1 MASEKIVEPVKVAGN
16 SYYLPAMSNTGLFKD
31 YVIDPGST
39 GYKEVA
45 GKQIHNVLITHGHN
59 DHFRHA
65 CEFRERGARVIASR
79 DDALLVRY
87 PEVNI
92 RGLFSWAKPPIELV
106 TPYFQGNAC
115 EVDTYIEEWQDDT
128 IKPVFLPGHT
138 LGQYGFITEDGVFYT
153 ADALYSEDL
162 WSKYKLPYCIDPD
175 ICRTSLERMKQQ
187 DFDYVVPGHGRPLT
201 RSEALKAADYHLSQ
215 LDRVDEVV
223 LELIAEP
230 VSMED
235 LLSLLAE
242 RLKLYHSMN
251 NYYIALVMLKGHM
264 SSLVGRGKAGYKL
277 ENFTLYWY
285 RT

>member
-1 MASEKIVEPVKVAGN
+1 MASDRKVEPIKVTGN

-39 GYKEVA
+39 GYKEV
-45 GKQIHNVLITHGHN
+45 GRDDIRTVLVTHGHN
-59 DHFRHA
+59 DHFRHSH
-65 CEFRERGARVIASR
+65 EFRERGARVIASK

-92 RGLFSWAKPPIELV
+92 RGLFSWAKLPLELV

-115 EVDTYIEEWQDDT
+115 EVDTYVEDWQDPA

-175 ICRTSLERMKQQ
+175 VCRTSLRRIKEQ
-187 DFDYVVPGHGRPLT
+187 DFDYAVPGHGKPMSRA
-201 RSEALKAADYHLSQ
+201 EALRAADYHLSQ
-215 LDRVDEVV
+215 LDKVDEVV

-230 VSMED
+230 TSMEV

-242 RLKLYHSMN
+242 RLQLYHSLN
-251 NYYIALVMLKGHM
+251 NYYISLVMLKGHIGN
-264 SSLVGRGKAGYKL
+264 LVDRGQAAYKL
-277 ENFTLYWY
+277 ENYTLYWY
-285 RT
+285 KI